1 MAPPKRVVAIVNPAT
16 GHRAAQARITE
27 ARAATSDGDVTF
39 VARLTERPGHAV
51 ALAREGAEH
60 AQLLLAVGGDGTVSD
75 VVTGAVGADVQI
87 GIIPAG
93 STNMVSKDLGI
104 PQRTRDAM
112 QVALHG
118 REMRVDIARAN
129 DTTFVHM
136 AGAGYDAE
144 IMRRAGSKWKRR
156 VGWLAYLPPAI
167 SQARYP
173 AFKARLVVDGV
184 EYRGRARMI
193 LLALGAGI
201 ITPRFKVG
209 AGIDRCDGQ
218 IDICI
223 FNPPGIVATLA
234 TLGWIALGKPERSRW
249 QRQLRGRS
257 IELNA
262 DRRVPFEV
270 DGDYLTDLPVTIEV
284 LDARARIMTP
294 SSKPRRRPGVSAR
307 EG

>member
-1 MAPPKRVVAIVNPAT
+1 VI
-16 GHRAAQARITE
+16 
-27 ARAATSDGDVTF
+27 
-39 VARLTERPGHAV
+39 
-51 ALAREGAEH
+51 
-60 AQLLLAVGGDGTVSD
+60 
-75 VVTGAVGADVQI
+75 TGAVGADLQI

-93 STNMVSKDLGI
+93 STNMVSKDLRR

-118 REMRVDIARAN
+118 REVTVDIARAN

-144 IMRRAGSKWKRR
+144 IMRRATSKWKRR

-173 AFKARLVVDGV
+173 AFNARLVVDGV

-201 ITPRFKVG
+201 IAPRFHVG
-209 AGIDRCDGQ
+209 AGIDRSDGQ

-249 QRQLRGRS
+249 QRQLRGRT
-257 IELNA
+257 IELDA

-270 DGDYLTDLPVTIEV
+270 DGDYLTDLPVTVEV
-284 LDARARIMTP
+284 LEARARIVVPTDA
-294 SSKPRRRPGVSAR
+294 PRRRPRALAR
-307 EG
+307 KR